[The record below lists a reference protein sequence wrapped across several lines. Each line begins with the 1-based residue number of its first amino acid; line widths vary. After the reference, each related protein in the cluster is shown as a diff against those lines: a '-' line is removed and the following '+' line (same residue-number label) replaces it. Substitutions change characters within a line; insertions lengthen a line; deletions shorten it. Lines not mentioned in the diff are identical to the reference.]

1 MLWLDGTVE
10 VISTIPFSKSF
21 PSFVLFSSS
30 IICFCFSSFSIF
42 SISRNAR
49 CHASP
54 CKCFWSSIFDPG
66 TNQCRHTGHRFFPLL
81 SHIIKHSLWKTCGHS
96 KSLQTILSPTSYS
109 SKQKAHVPS
118 TQRPDPGN
126 LKYNVAFSSSSSQT
140 RHWSFCSL
148 PGSSLISSESESNAR
163 PSQSFGVR
171 FVSLC
176 IIFAST
182 SSSGFACNMSDFST
196 SFVHGL
202 M

>member
-10 VISTIPFSKSF
+10 IISAIPCSTPF

-30 IICFCFSSFSIF
+30 IICFSFSSFSIF
-42 SISRNAR
+42 SISRNAC

-54 CKCFWSSIFDPG
+54 CKCFWSSILDPG

-81 SHIIKHSLWKTCGHS
+81 SHSIKHSLWKTCGHS

-126 LKYNVAFSSSSSQT
+126 LKYSVAFSSSSSQT
-140 RHWSFCSL
+140 RHWGICSS
-148 PGSSLISSESESNAR
+148 PVSSLSSSESESNTR
-163 PSQSFGVR
+163 PPQSFGVG
-171 FVSLC
+171 FVSIC
-176 IIFAST
+176 IILAST
-182 SSSGFACNMSDFST
+182 SSSGFACNISDFST
-196 SFVHGL
+196 SIVHGF